1 MADVVCIRFL
11 LAALAGWLNRQPQD
25 VIEYLLEENRTL
37 RGQLG
42 GRRVRLTDEQRRRL
56 AVRGQRLGRQV
67 LSHVATIVTPDAIP
81 RWQLI
86 ARKWHLADVLAD
98 AF

>member
-1 MADVVCIRFL
+1 
-11 LAALAGWLNRQPQD
+11 LAALAGWLNRQPQE

-67 LSHVATIVTPDAIP
+67 LSHVATIVTPDAIL
-81 RWQLI
+81 RWHRPLI

-98 AF
+98 AI

>member
-1 MADVVCIRFL
+1 LADVVCIRFL

-42 GRRVRLTDEQRRRL
+42 GRRVRLTDEQRRRRL
-56 AVRGQRLGRQV
+56 AVRGQRLGPPGV
-67 LSHVATIVTPDAIP
+67 EP
-81 RWQLI
+81 RGDDRH
-86 ARKWHLADVLAD
+86 ARRD
-98 AF
+98 F

>member
-1 MADVVCIRFL
+1 MS
-11 LAALAGWLNRQPQD
+11 RQPQE

-37 RGQLG
+37 WGQLG

-67 LSHVATIVTPDAIP
+67 LSHVATIVPDAIL
-81 RWQLI
+81 RWHRQLI

-98 AF
+98 AI